1 VHQPLPGKVY
11 AQQNTLSLPGNAI
24 WASGKFSSKLQNQ
37 VFGQLKSKLQLN
49 PVNFGHNNF
58 FLNWPICHYMFY
70 RPPTGLKNTVLA
82 ISFRNSFWKFT
93 SIAWF
98 QYRGNKQ
105 FGPFFGPKFDPK
117 CQKELWTIFCF
128 KSKLS
133 PNLSIW
139 WWLYERWPNN
149 WKMKITFWL

>member
-1 VHQPLPGKVY
+1 MHQPLPGKVY

-58 FLNWPICHYMFY
+58 FFNWPICHYMFY

-117 CQKELWTIFCF
+117 CQKELWTIFCLNQNYHQTYQF
-128 KSKLS
+128 GDDCMSGDQIMEK
-133 PNLSIW
+133 
-139 WWLYERWPNN
+139 
-149 WKMKITFWL
+149 